1 MQRIALQQVTTLTTA
16 CFLALVPC
24 FAQTSAPP
32 ATSATA
38 PAASTASTEDA
49 ARAQTA
55 AASSADHADMMRQ
68 LGISSLRHGAEGS
81 ATSPYAAN
89 YDDAKVPPY
98 TLPDPLLLASGK
110 PVRSPKVWWGE
121 RRPQLV
127 HLLEDSMYGRIPAN
141 TPGVQWS
148 VVSTTN
154 STENGVAAVTRKL
167 RGHVDNSLD
176 PAITVD
182 IDVQLTMP
190 AHPKGRVPVIIAFD
204 WPPEFYAA
212 MAKRMGR
219 TLPAPTG
226 PTGKQQVLAR
236 GWGYAMLVPTS
247 VQADNGAGLTS
258 GIIGLCN
265 KGAHRTP
272 DQWGA
277 LRAWGWGAGRLL
289 DYFQTQPD
297 IDAQRVGIF
306 GHSRYGKAALVT
318 MAFDPRF
325 AIGYISSSG
334 EAGAKLSRRQF
345 GELVENVAGDQ
356 EYHWM
361 AGNFLKYAGPLTA
374 NDLPVDAHDLIAL
387 CAPRPVFLSAGITH
401 GDGWVD
407 AEGQFLAAVAGSPV
421 YHLLGAGGLP
431 TATFPP
437 QGTEVQGGALAFRQH
452 GEGHT
457 PAPNWPFFLEFAQ
470 MELQPKA

>member
-1 MQRIALQQVTTLTTA
+1 
-16 CFLALVPC
+16 
-24 FAQTSAPP
+24 
-32 ATSATA
+32 
-38 PAASTASTEDA
+38 
-49 ARAQTA
+49 
-55 AASSADHADMMRQ
+55 MMRQ
-68 LGISSLRHGAEGS
+68 LSITSLRHGADGS
-81 ATSPYAAN
+81 ATSPFAAN
-89 YDDAKVPPY
+89 YDDAKVPLY
-98 TLPDPLLLASGK
+98 TLPDPLVLTDGK
-110 PVRSPKVWWGE
+110 PVRSRKVWWNQ

-148 VVSTTN
+148 VVSTAN

-167 RGHVDNSLD
+167 RGHVDNSAD
-176 PAITVD
+176 PAINVD
-182 IDVQLTMP
+182 IDVDLTMP
-190 AHPKGRVPVIIAFD
+190 AHPAGRVPVIIAFD

-219 TLPAPTG
+219 PMPAPTG
-226 PTGKQQVLAR
+226 PTAKEQVLAR

-265 KGAHRTP
+265 RGARRTP

-289 DYFQTQPD
+289 DYFETQPD
-297 IDAQRVGIF
+297 IDAHRVGLF

-318 MAFDPRF
+318 MAFDQRF

-374 NDLPVDAHDLIAL
+374 NDLPIDAHDLIAL
-387 CAPRPVFLSAGITH
+387 CAPRPLFLSAGATH

-407 AEGQFLAAVAGSPV
+407 AEGQFLAAVAASPV

-431 TATFPP
+431 TTTLPP
-437 QGTEVQGGALAFRQH
+437 QRSEIEGGALAFRQH
-452 GEGHT
+452 NEGHT

-470 MELQPKA
+470 MALQPKAR